1 MDSNIVKDNYSLNSN
16 ITLTTSTVSAPNI
29 LGELACDI
37 NTDDIA
43 VCTGNNTWQT
53 ITAIDDCNSN
63 VLSTSNG
70 FEDFHEAIEK
80 LETKRI
86 EIGKVTRVGNKIIVE
101 WEDNTTTTYEGAL
114 SEYLSD
120 KELLYRAFSQKLFSN
135 DSGKL
140 KSSMEAALSK
150 LIREEE
156 EISW

>member
-16 ITLTTSTVSAPNI
+16 ITLTTNTAPNI
-29 LGELACDI
+29 LGRLTYDT
-37 NTDDIA
+37 NTSDIA
-43 VCTGNNTWQT
+43 ICTGDNIWQS
-53 ITAIDDCNSN
+53 ITTIDDYNSN
-63 VLSTSNG
+63 VLSTSNA

-86 EIGKVTRVGNKIIVE
+86 EIGKVTRAGNKIVVE

-120 KELLYRAFSQKLFSN
+120 KELLYRAFAKRLFSN

-140 KSSMEAALSK
+140 KSSIDTALSK
-150 LIREEE
+150 LIREEG

>member
-1 MDSNIVKDNYSLNSN
+1 MNGHSYSFNPN
-16 ITLTTSTVSAPNI
+16 ITLTTDTISIPNI
-29 LGELACDI
+29 QGELTYDTNTGDI
-37 NTDDIA
+37 TI
-43 VCTGNNTWQT
+43 CTGDNIWQS
-53 ITAIDDCNSN
+53 ITTIDDYNSN
-63 VLSTSNG
+63 VLSTSNA

-101 WEDNTTTTYEGAL
+101 WKDNTTTTYEGAP

-140 KSSMEAALSK
+140 KSSMETALFK

>member
-1 MDSNIVKDNYSLNSN
+1 MNSNIVKDNYSLNSN
-16 ITLTTSTVSAPNI
+16 ITLTTGTVSAPNI
-29 LGELACDI
+29 LGELTCDI
-37 NTDDIA
+37 NTGDIA
-43 VCTGNNTWQT
+43 VCTGDNIWQT
-53 ITAIDDCNSN
+53 ITTIDTYSSTA
-63 VLSTSNG
+63 LSTSNA

-86 EIGKVTRVGNKIIVE
+86 EIDKVTRAGNKIVVE

-120 KELLYRAFSQKLFSN
+120 KELLYRAFAKRLFSN

-140 KSSMEAALSK
+140 KSSIDTALSK
-150 LIREEE
+150 LIREEG

>member
-1 MDSNIVKDNYSLNSN
+1 MDSNI
-16 ITLTTSTVSAPNI
+16 TFTTNTVSAPDT
-29 LGELACDI
+29 LGNLTFNSD
-37 NTDDIA
+37 TGDIA
-43 VCTGNNTWQT
+43 VCTGDNIWQT
-53 ITAIDDCNSN
+53 ITSIDTYSSATLSISN
-63 VLSTSNG
+63 A

-140 KSSMEAALSK
+140 KSSMETALFK